1 MKQVRLFLIAM
12 GLPALLLCYIVWTIW
27 FEQTYERVPTDS
39 DEQYFITTYT
49 SRVLVVYYS
58 LISAYICISLL

>member
-1 MKQVRLFLIAM
+1 MRQARLFLIAM
-12 GLPALLLCYIVWTIW
+12 GLPALLICYIFWTIW
-27 FEQTYERVPTDS
+27 FQQTYERVPTIS
-39 DEQYFITTYT
+39 DEQYFITKYT